1 MVTFIVYIVP
11 TLEAP
16 NSNTEAVSRDTVTLQ
31 CIPSDP
37 ELELYWTYETSHD
50 FGIVTVNNI
59 SQSRFLSES
68 SLLHLLTLPNATT
81 SDTGNY
87 SCVVQSPPEDSVTI
101 SETLS
106 LSVLPGK

>member
-1 MVTFIVYIVP
+1 MITFIVYIVP

-16 NSNTEAVSRDTVTLQ
+16 NSNTEAVRGETVTLQ

-37 ELELYWTYETSHD
+37 KLKLYWTYETSHG

-59 SQSRFLSES
+59 SQSRFLSGS
-68 SLLHLLTLPNATT
+68 SLLHQLILPNTT
-81 SDTGNY
+81 ISDTGNY
-87 SCVVQSPPEDSVTI
+87 NCVVPGPPEDSVTI

>member
-1 MVTFIVYIVP
+1 MITFIVHIVP
-11 TLEAP
+11 TLETP
-16 NSNTEAVSRDTVTLQ
+16 SSSFTVVSGETVTLQ

-37 ELELYWTYETSHD
+37 ELELYWTYETRHG
-50 FGIVTVNNI
+50 FGTVTVNNI
-59 SQSRFLSES
+59 SQSRFLNGS
-68 SLLHLLTLPNATT
+68 SLLHQLILPNTTT

-87 SCVVQSPPEDSVTI
+87 NCVVPGPPEDSVTI